1 MDEPRAAASA
11 GLTPDEPAGEI
22 EWHRLHPVTVIRELL
37 SLLWNFV
44 AALVVSRGVGDFD
57 VGPEFLGFSLGV
69 EDILA
74 VVFLGFGF
82 IRYLATRY
90 AVTDQVVMFRRG
102 VIFRSRTVLP
112 RNRIQNV
119 TIGADLVARIF
130 SMQTL
135 TVSSAGSEGEIEL
148 SVVSKSVARQ
158 LSADLT
164 ATVRPAGS
172 VIEPDGSNDAGPIGV
187 GSIGVGSIG
196 VGSSDAGSSDARPI
210 DAGVATST
218 PPLGRDGVAGPPMQL
233 EAPRALEPW
242 YTLTNSEFIRFAL
255 TSNAV
260 GAGLVFAVVSI
271 ASLIVLDQFFGF
283 LFLIG
288 VVAPIVLVLDLFG
301 FAATTDGDRVR
312 VQHGMFSTR
321 EKWARLERIQLGDVR
336 RPWFRRRFGFET
348 LAVATADVTESANG
362 QFDLCAP
369 VVPLD
374 SWRDRFA
381 TLGLATELD
390 EESLVDVSKVTI
402 RRRTVRGSA
411 LPVVALAGL
420 LLVLDSAI
428 MRMMT
433 VMMMPM
439 VVMAAWML
447 AKRSFRVDGWAL
459 GSDHLLVRR
468 GLFDERL
475 LLVRLEKVQ
484 SVSVTSTFFQRR
496 LGLASINVDTANV
509 GVTTT
514 IPDLVRDEA
523 DRLSFALMIA
533 ANTTVLVDGV

>member
-1 MDEPRAAASA
+1 MAED
-11 GLTPDEPAGEI
+11 GDVV
-22 EWHRLHPVTVIRELL
+22 WHRLHPVTVIRELL
-37 SLLWNFV
+37 SLLWNFA
-44 AALVVSRGVGDFD
+44 AALVVSRGVGDFE
-57 VGPEFLGFSLGV
+57 VGPEFLGLSLGV

-74 VVFLGFGF
+74 VVFLGIGF

-90 AVTDQVVMFRRG
+90 AVTDQAVMFRRG

-112 RNRIQNV
+112 RDRIQNV

-148 SVVSKSVARQ
+148 AVVSKTVARQ
-158 LSADLT
+158 LSAELT
-164 ATVRPAGS
+164 ATSTINGAANGDGLAGA
-172 VIEPDGSNDAGPIGV
+172 VIGDQAPTSPPLVAAPGAAHPGGSTDTQL
-187 GSIGVGSIG
+187 
-196 VGSSDAGSSDARPI
+196 
-210 DAGVATST
+210 ATS
-218 PPLGRDGVAGPPMQL
+218 PDVSPGAPLDGPM
-233 EAPRALEPW
+233 PRTLAPW
-242 YTLTNSEFIRFAL
+242 YAMNNRDFLRFAL

-260 GAGLVFAVVSI
+260 GAGVFFGVVSI

-283 LFLIG
+283 FFVIG
-288 VVAPIVLVLDLFG
+288 IAAPIVLVLDLFG

-336 RPWFRRRFGFET
+336 RPWLRRRFGFET
-348 LAVATADVTESANG
+348 LAIATADVTESANG

-369 VVPLD
+369 VVPVD

-381 TLGLATELD
+381 TLGLSTDLD
-390 EESLVDVSKVTI
+390 EDALVDVSPITV
-402 RRRTVRGSA
+402 RRRTIRGAS
-411 LPVVALAGL
+411 LPVLALGVL
-420 LLVLDSAI
+420 SLVVDSTA
-428 MRMMT
+428 MRAMI
-433 VMMMPM
+433 VMAMPM

-447 AKRSFRVDGWAL
+447 ARRSFRVDGWAL
-459 GSDHLLVRR
+459 GGGHLLVRR

-496 LGLASINVDTANV
+496 LGLASLNVDTANV

-523 DRLSFALMIA
+523 ERLSFALMIA

>member
-112 RNRIQNV
+112 RDRIQNV
-119 TIGADLVARIF
+119 TIGADLVARVF

-148 SVVSKSVARQ
+148 AVVSKSVARQ

-172 VIEPDGSNDAGPIGV
+172 AIERTVGSVGAGPV
-187 GSIGVGSIG
+187 
-196 VGSSDAGSSDARPI
+196 DAGSSDASLIDAGSI
-210 DAGVATST
+210 DAGVATSPT
-218 PPLGRDGVAGPPMQL
+218 PFGGEGVACPPAQL
-233 EAPRALEPW
+233 EAPPTLEPW
-242 YTLTNSEFIRFAL
+242 YTLTNRDFVRFAL

-283 LFLIG
+283 FFLIG